1 MLACNT
7 LQRLVR
13 RLPAW
18 CRGRI
23 IPGDTALHP
32 FDRLAVTVFCN
43 RTPGNFPLA
52 GEFVNRQTDLFDRKL
67 GRSRNLAVEQLAV
80 FLKVLEDYIG
90 SHVEPF
96 QEIENYTFFTNS
108 DFNCMAPMPSILQ
121 SMS

>member
-1 MLACNT
+1 M
-7 LQRLVR
+7 R
-13 RLPAW
+13 RLPAGCGGW
-18 CRGRI
+18 V
-23 IPGDTALHP
+23 IPGDAALNA
-32 FDRLAVTVFCN
+32 FDRLAVAIFGD
-43 RTPGNFPLA
+43 RTPGDFPLA

-67 GRSRNLAVEQLAV
+67 GRSRYLGIEQLPK
-80 FLKVLEDYIG
+80 FLKVLEDYSG